1 MSKLQK
7 YRNSEHGLVCK
18 NHWWCIT
25 CWGGGWAWTTYL
37 LAGTGFALPIV
48 IAMIAGGTGMLIY
61 KDKIVEWLTNK
72 NYKCSKCGGIGW
84 DTK

>member
-1 MSKLQK
+1 MIETV
-7 YRNSEHGLVCK
+7 NTGLFVK
-18 NHWWCIT
+18 II
-25 CWGGGWAWTTYL
+25 GGELIVGGFWAWTTYL

-48 IAMIAGGTGMLIY
+48 IAKIKGGTAILIY
-61 KDKIVEWLTNK
+61 KDKIFKWITNK